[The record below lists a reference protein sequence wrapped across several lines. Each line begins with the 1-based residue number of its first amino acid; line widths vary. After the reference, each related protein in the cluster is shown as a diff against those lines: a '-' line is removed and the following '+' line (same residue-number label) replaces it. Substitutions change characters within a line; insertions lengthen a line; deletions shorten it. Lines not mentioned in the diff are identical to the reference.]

1 MNEQEYN
8 NLYQACCGLEDGP
21 DYRLSHYARNLI
33 NTVLDSLIYVEVAG
47 KAERFYMKKIG
58 YESHRYL
65 KEEVEKFPNTR
76 RGNTDLALHLWNT
89 NHWTRAEFLRML
101 IRELENR
108 GVKGQKSLERWV
120 READFDRDVKK
131 QFCIKYRNDNDNRT
145 GYHSIGLTT
154 FHGLCLRCGIDTVK
168 PDIHILKFVSTCIGR
183 RSNLKEAAKYLTRIA
198 EEQGREARLL
208 DSAIWH
214 FQRDGR

>member
-33 NTVLDSLIYVEVAG
+33 NTVLDSQMYVEVAE

-58 YESHRYL
+58 YESHRDL
-65 KEEVEKFPNTR
+65 KGEVERFQNTR
-76 RGNTDLALHLWNT
+76 RGNKDLALHLWNT
-89 NHWTRAEFLRML
+89 NHWTRAKFLRML

-108 GVKGQKSLERWV
+108 GVKDQKSLERWV
-120 READFDRDVKK
+120 CEADFDRDVKQ
-131 QFCIKYRNDNDNRT
+131 QFCIKYRNGIRT
-145 GYHSIGLTT
+145 GYHSIGPVL
-154 FHGLCLRCGIDTVK
+154 FHGLCLRCGIDTIK
-168 PDIHILKFVSTCIGR
+168 PDTHILKFVSTCIGR